1 MPVMPAAAGEESA
14 PRPYGLSDT
23 VNAAGAVPHEGGG
36 PHRCGSVAIVGRPNV
51 GKSTLL
57 NRLIGQK
64 LSITSDR
71 PQTTRHRLVGVHST
85 PDAQLLF
92 IDSPGFQTRVGGPLN
107 RVLNRT
113 SLQVAEDADVVL
125 FVMDA
130 TGWNSGD
137 ALLADRLPKG
147 RPVLLIMNK
156 IDRVA
161 DKARLMGL
169 AKDLHQR
176 YGFEE
181 IIPVSARTGRQVDR
195 IIAECA
201 RRLPEGPPQHE
212 PDALTDRSER
222 FLAAEMIRE
231 KLFRQLG
238 DELPYQS
245 TVEIERFE
253 EVKGL
258 RRIYAAILV
267 QRDAQKGIVVG
278 QGGERIR
285 LLSMEARKDLERL
298 FDSRVY
304 LELFVKVESG
314 WADSESSL
322 RAHGYE

>member
-1 MPVMPAAAGEESA
+1 M
-14 PRPYGLSDT
+14 
-23 VNAAGAVPHEGGG
+23 
-36 PHRCGSVAIVGRPNV
+36 GRPNV

-71 PQTTRHRLVGVHST
+71 PQTTRHRIIGVHSR

-92 IDSPGFQTRVGGPLN
+92 VDSPGFQTRIGGPLN

-113 SLQVAEDADVVL
+113 ALQVVEDADVVV

-130 TGWNSGD
+130 SGWTAAD
-137 ALLADRLPKG
+137 EDFIQLLPRKA
-147 RPVLLIMNK
+147 PVMLVMNK

-161 DKARLMGL
+161 DKASLLPL
-169 AKDLHQR
+169 ARDLHHQ
-176 YGFEE
+176 YSFAEV
-181 IIPVSARTGRQVDR
+181 IPVSARTGRQVDR
-195 IIAECA
+195 VISECA
-201 RRLPEGPPQHE
+201 RRLPEGPPSFDG
-212 PDALTDRSER
+212 DALTDRSER
-222 FLAAEMIRE
+222 FLAAEIIRE

-253 EVKGL
+253 ELKGL
-258 RRIYAAILV
+258 RRIFAAVLV
-267 QRDAQKGIVVG
+267 QRDPQKGIVVG

-285 LLSMEARKDLERL
+285 RLSIEARKDLEQL
-298 FDSRVY
+298 FGSRVY

-314 WADSESSL
+314 WADSEAKL

>member
-1 MPVMPAAAGEESA
+1 MTLEASVPA
-14 PRPYGLSDT
+14 
-23 VNAAGAVPHEGGG
+23 
-36 PHRCGSVAIVGRPNV
+36 HRCGHVAIVGRPNV

-71 PQTTRHRLVGVHST
+71 PQTTRHRLVGVRST
-85 PDAQLLF
+85 PGAQLLF

-130 TGWNSGD
+130 TGWTAADSQ
-137 ALLADRLPKG
+137 LADRLPRG
-147 RPVLLIMNK
+147 RPVLLVMNK

-161 DKARLMGL
+161 DKARLLPM

-176 YGFEE
+176 YRFEE
-181 IIPVSARTGRQVDR
+181 VIPVSARTGRQVDR
-195 IIAECA
+195 IVAECA
-201 RRLPEGPPQHE
+201 RRLPEGPPHYE
-212 PDALTDRSER
+212 TDALTDRSER
-222 FLAAEMIRE
+222 FLASEMIRE

-258 RRIYAAILV
+258 RRIFAAILV
-267 QRDAQKGIVVG
+267 QREPQKAIVVG

-285 LLSMEARKDLERL
+285 QLSMEARKDLERL